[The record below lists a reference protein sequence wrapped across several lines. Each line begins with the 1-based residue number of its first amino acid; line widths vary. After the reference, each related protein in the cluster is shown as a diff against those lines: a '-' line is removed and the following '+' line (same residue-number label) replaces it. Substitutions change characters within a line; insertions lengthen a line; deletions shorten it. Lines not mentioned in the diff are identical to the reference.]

1 MAAVTS
7 SSASESEAVSKA
19 KAGVSMYI
27 RMHCVCYGAIP
38 QVKRVKKEDGDDDD
52 DEFKVCVEKDWSGCW
67 LVVQKRRG
75 MNE

>member
-1 MAAVTS
+1 M
-7 SSASESEAVSKA
+7 SKA

-52 DEFKVCVEKDWSGCW
+52 DEFKVCVLAVVMKFDWCFTI
-67 LVVQKRRG
+67 LL
-75 MNE
+75 

>member
-52 DEFKVCVEKDWSGCW
+52 DEF
-67 LVVQKRRG
+67 QA
-75 MNE
+75 